1 MCDNLKSPFAFPYW
15 VQLNRDIFGQR
26 FDLSGAE
33 FVSRRSHRSSIALP
47 QRPVNCIQR
56 LHPAI
61 FSNEAAQLWLARR
74 MERRDHHLMERHDHH
89 LWISTISGYGAA
101 AQSLPNRK
109 MKTDTMPQRTPR
121 RPGQKRSGQKRPGQN
136 TNTSKFRRPES
147 QAPQNARRNYD
158 RYLAL
163 AQAEARSGDWI
174 AAENYYQHAEHYF
187 RTMHESAARDHSG
200 RTS

>member
-1 MCDNLKSPFAFPYW
+1 MPRGLGW
-15 VQLNRDIFGQR
+15 R
-26 FDLSGAE
+26 GAWS
-33 FVSRRSHRSSIALP
+33 V
-47 QRPVNCIQR
+47 
-56 LHPAI
+56 
-61 FSNEAAQLWLARR
+61 
-74 MERRDHHLMERHDHH
+74 M
-89 LWISTISGYGAA
+89 STTSGYGAA

-109 MKTDTMPQRTPR
+109 MKTDTMPR
-121 RPGQKRSGQKRPGQN
+121 RMPKRPGQN
-136 TNTSKFRRPES
+136 RLGQKGLGQNTNPSKFRRPES

-187 RTMHESAARDHSG
+187 RTMHERADSG